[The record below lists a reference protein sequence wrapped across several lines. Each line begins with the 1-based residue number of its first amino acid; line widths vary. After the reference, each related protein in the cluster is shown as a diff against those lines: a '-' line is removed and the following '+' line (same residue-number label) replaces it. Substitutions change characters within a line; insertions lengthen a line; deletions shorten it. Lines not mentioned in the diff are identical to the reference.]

1 MGLHD
6 PCPFVQQYSFV
17 LKTVHGLLQPPGAL
31 NTLGHCPFM
40 SAVHSIRLQFELV
53 ALKIQY
59 GTNKKNI
66 HYRLKTFLYNRVS
79 IVTVFFLHQQRVID
93 SSFFFFEKVIYLF
106 ISIERRVKVRSSIGQ
121 DLIVFTLGLRF
132 DSQKNNFLQIIGCK
146 LNGGSEV
153 IGFTDFNVINI

>member
-1 MGLHD
+1 MA
-6 PCPFVQQYSFV
+6 P
-17 LKTVHGLLQPPGAL
+17 T
-31 NTLGHCPFM
+31 
-40 SAVHSIRLQFELV
+40 
-53 ALKIQY
+53 
-59 GTNKKNI
+59 KKI

-93 SSFFFFEKVIYLF
+93 SSFFFEKVIYLF

>member
-59 GTNKKNI
+59 GTNKKI

-93 SSFFFFEKVIYLF
+93 SSFFFEKVIYLF